1 MKISQDS
8 HTQLKL
14 GHNGDIAGKLRATET
29 KVNENLYQEA
39 FLMPAYPSS
48 LKGSQAILTLVS
60 LTYHSLL

>member
-14 GHNGDIAGKLRATET
+14 GHSGDIAGKLRATET

-39 FLMPAYPSS
+39 FLIPAYPS
-48 LKGSQAILTLVS
+48 
-60 LTYHSLL
+60 